1 MNLDYI
7 TLKKTYIDLFENSDK
22 CDFVLTDVLFAFNE
36 IYSLIND
43 KKVNKILEIGFGT
56 GILLKE
62 FSKIFTEKSYGLDPH
77 ERGFNNYE
85 KISKNIK

>member
-43 KKVNKILEIGFGT
+43 KKENKIL
-56 GILLKE
+56 
-62 FSKIFTEKSYGLDPH
+62 
-77 ERGFNNYE
+77 
-85 KISKNIK
+85 